1 MSKKK
6 KIIIRV
12 MGGLGN
18 QLFQYAYARYLQE
31 LYNADI
37 YLDLRGYQNYKVR
50 EFSLNKFQ
58 LNDRVNIFSEA
69 MVTRNDRYRY
79 GLTRRIY
86 HIVQFMIKKITRKNK
101 MGTLLFHLMAK
112 GGYFYNFDVF
122 YYPTPKYSGK
132 KDIFVYGYFQ
142 SPFYFEAV
150 KEVLLNELV
159 VKKDFLSKTQNI
171 VEEVMSVNSVAVSIR
186 CGEDYL
192 NSNLN
197 VFSERY
203 FYEGIDYIK
212 KRVNNIKIYI
222 FSDDINKCKNL
233 FSFGQE
239 VTYIE
244 GVSDYEGIT
253 IMSKCKH
260 FIISNSSFSWFGAYL
275 SNYEEK
281 IVIAPEK
288 WYKNKKEGEDIYFP
302 NMIRM

>member
-1 MSKKK
+1 
-6 KIIIRV
+6 
-12 MGGLGN
+12 
-18 QLFQYAYARYLQE
+18 
-31 LYNADI
+31 
-37 YLDLRGYQNYKVR
+37 
-50 EFSLNKFQ
+50 
-58 LNDRVNIFSEA
+58 
-69 MVTRNDRYRY
+69 
-79 GLTRRIY
+79 
-86 HIVQFMIKKITRKNK
+86 
-101 MGTLLFHLMAK
+101 
-112 GGYFYNFDVF
+112 
-122 YYPTPKYSGK
+122 
-132 KDIFVYGYFQ
+132 
-142 SPFYFEAV
+142 
-150 KEVLLNELV
+150 
-159 VKKDFLSKTQNI
+159 
-171 VEEVMSVNSVAVSIR
+171 MSVNSVAISIR

-197 VFSERY
+197 VFSEGF
-203 FYEGIDYIK
+203 FYKGIDYIK

-222 FSDDINKCKNL
+222 FSDDINKCKAL

-244 GVSDYEGIT
+244 DASDYEGIT